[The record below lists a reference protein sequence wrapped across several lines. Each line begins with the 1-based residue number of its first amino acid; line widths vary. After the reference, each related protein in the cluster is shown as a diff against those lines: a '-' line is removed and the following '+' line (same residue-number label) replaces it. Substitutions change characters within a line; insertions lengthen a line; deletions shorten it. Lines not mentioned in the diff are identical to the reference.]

1 MSGINFMA
9 ARRHNDGAGFFKRA
23 AFTLTS
29 PPPPKKRAPIFGFA
43 ELLPTNKPNYK
54 DMNKYTFEASFNEMA
69 ARLKEMQKER
79 PGSRGFIFAKIR
91 GHFRPINI
99 AEAAPGGKLQKQFN
113 VTASGL
119 MILRPNYSELVPY
132 WDIYT
137 ISASIYSGTAE
148 D

>member
-1 MSGINFMA
+1 
-9 ARRHNDGAGFFKRA
+9 
-23 AFTLTS
+23 
-29 PPPPKKRAPIFGFA
+29 
-43 ELLPTNKPNYK
+43 
-54 DMNKYTFEASFNEMA
+54 MNNYTFEASFNEMA
-69 ARLKEMQKER
+69 ARLKEMQQES

-91 GHFRPINI
+91 GHVPPINI

-113 VTASGL
+113 VTDYGL

-137 ISASIYSGTAE
+137 ISASIYQAQTE

>member
-1 MSGINFMA
+1 
-9 ARRHNDGAGFFKRA
+9 
-23 AFTLTS
+23 
-29 PPPPKKRAPIFGFA
+29 
-43 ELLPTNKPNYK
+43 
-54 DMNKYTFEASFNEMA
+54 MNRYTFEASFNEMA
-69 ARLKEMQKER
+69 ARLKEMQQDR
-79 PGSRGFIFAKIR
+79 PGSRGFIRAKIR
-91 GHFRPINI
+91 GHFFPVNI

-137 ISASIYSGTAE
+137 ISALIYPGTAE